1 LLSGAILMPRE
12 GAEKKRCT
20 EGMEGKG
27 LTTSVALDMDAC
39 EPPV

>member
-1 LLSGAILMPRE
+1 MLHE

-20 EGMEGKG
+20 EALEGKG
-27 LTTSVALDMDAC
+27 LTTSVALDMAAC